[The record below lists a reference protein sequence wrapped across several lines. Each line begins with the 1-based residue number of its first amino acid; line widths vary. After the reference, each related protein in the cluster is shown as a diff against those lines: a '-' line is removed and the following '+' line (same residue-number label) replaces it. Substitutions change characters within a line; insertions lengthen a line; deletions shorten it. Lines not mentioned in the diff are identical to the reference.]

1 MKYFLLY
8 IKETLR
14 FVLKPMSFLPAIMMM
29 CIIFMLSSQEGTTS
43 SRLSYKVGVQIFT
56 VTNKVLDKGW
66 SDAHIDQLSTKYQYY
81 VRKTAHYTEY
91 FLLGVSVA
99 FPLYVYGVR
108 GMKLI
113 IFAGLFCFGYASLD
127 EFHQSFVHGRGPSP
141 KDVMIDSCGALTGII
156 LTRIVGWTGRMT
168 IFKPLSNHKDEDTNK
183 YKGKRKNKKIP
194 QKLLI
199 KSYFSDA
206 ISMPETFATDTT
218 LNIKIDKQKKVRL
231 EEIYGNHGMTL
242 EDAVDVFFEK
252 SLEEGR
258 MPFNAIPSKYY
269 KNTITSINDAKNII
283 PGKAESKTYGSVK
296 ELYDKREF

>member
-43 SRLSYKVGVQIFT
+43 SQLSYKVGVQIFT

-183 YKGKRKNKKIP
+183 DKGKRKNKKIH
-194 QKLLI
+194 QKPLI
-199 KSYFSDA
+199 KSYFGDV
-206 ISMPETFATDTT
+206 ISMSALPAKDTT
-218 LNIKIDKQKKVRL
+218 LNIKIDKQKKARL
-231 EEIYGNHGMTL
+231 EELYANHGMTI

-252 SLEEGR
+252 TLTEGR
-258 MPFNAIPSKYY
+258 IPFNTMSSKYN
-269 KNTITSINDAKNII
+269 KDNITSINKSKNMV
-283 PGKAESKTYGSVK
+283 PQKAESRYYDSAK
-296 ELYDKREF
+296 EMYNKPKF

>member
-43 SRLSYKVGVQIFT
+43 SQLSYKVGVQIFT

-66 SDAHIDQLSTKYQYY
+66 SDARIDQLSTKYQYY

-183 YKGKRKNKKIP
+183 DKCKRKNKKIP
-194 QKLLI
+194 QKPLI
-199 KSYFSDA
+199 KSYLGDM
-206 ISMPETFATDTT
+206 ISMSAPPAKDTT
-218 LNIKIDKQKKVRL
+218 LNIKIDKQKKARL
-231 EEIYGNHGMTL
+231 EELYANHGMTI

-252 SLEEGR
+252 TLTEGR
-258 MPFNAIPSKYY
+258 IPFNTMAPKYN
-269 KNTITSINDAKNII
+269 KDNITSINKAKNMM
-283 PGKAESKTYGSVK
+283 PPKAESRYYDSAK
-296 ELYDKREF
+296 EMYNKPEF